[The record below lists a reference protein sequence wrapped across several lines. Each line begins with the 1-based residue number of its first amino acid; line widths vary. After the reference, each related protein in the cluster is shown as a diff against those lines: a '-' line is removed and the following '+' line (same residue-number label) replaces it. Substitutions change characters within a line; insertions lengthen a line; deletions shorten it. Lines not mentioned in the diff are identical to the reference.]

1 MSHRD
6 ILITR
11 KNKCYIKNILYRYL
25 CEIQIS
31 REIWW
36 FSSILVKWP
45 SNTEVYTY
53 KSVILK
59 YELESTAVC
68 INDYG
73 GF

>member
-1 MSHRD
+1 M
-6 ILITR
+6 L
-11 KNKCYIKNILYRYL
+11 YKNILYRYL
-25 CEIQIS
+25 YEIQIFYKIF
-31 REIWW
+31 RGIWW
-36 FSSILVKWP
+36 SFSILVKWP

>member
-1 MSHRD
+1 MLR
-6 ILITR
+6 
-11 KNKCYIKNILYRYL
+11 KNILYRYL
-25 CEIQIS
+25 YEIQIFYEIS
-31 REIWW
+31 RGIWW